1 MTPEYLLGK
10 VLSEVLSNPTI
21 WEELFKPHHHTALD
35 AAQDILDAAD
45 HGHISIEGARKA
57 VGAILDDLEGKATCA
72 ERIRDY
78 AQKALDKRLIS
89 MDQYLTLRGNLGA
102 LKPADLH
109 TLESKLKR
117 LVG

>member
-57 VGAILDDLEGKATCA
+57 VGAILDDLEGKETCA
-72 ERIRDY
+72 DRIRDY
-78 AQKALDKRLIS
+78 AQKALNRKLIS
-89 MDQYLTLRGNLGA
+89 PNQYYTLRESIGA

-109 TLESKLKR
+109 TLEAKLKR
-117 LVG
+117 LVD